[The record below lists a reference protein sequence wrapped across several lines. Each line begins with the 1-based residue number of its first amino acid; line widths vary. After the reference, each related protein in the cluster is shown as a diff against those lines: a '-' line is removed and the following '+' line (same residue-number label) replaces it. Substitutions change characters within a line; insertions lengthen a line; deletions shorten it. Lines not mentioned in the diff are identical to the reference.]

1 MISSCDCPIS
11 RCIRAVQV
19 LVVEPLGL
27 RMTDT
32 HPDSPARGR
41 ARDAILTAVVE
52 IVAEFGI
59 DAVTHRRVAARARV
73 SPGTTSHHFASRD
86 DLLHSVLRFY
96 LARGDHMLV
105 RIAEQVR
112 DTSDDPIERVSAF
125 LARAIDREFADERLV
140 RAEYELLLYASG
152 HEDLAAEVRAW
163 DARWI
168 GSIAGDLEA
177 AGWPR
182 AIENRPRPPQS
193 RAWLRDRAPPEPAP
207 RPHGV
212 PPPHRLAPHLPP
224 DAGPGVTDVR
234 STACGPS
241 TGPLWPPAETSVQLR

>member
-1 MISSCDCPIS
+1 
-11 RCIRAVQV
+11 
-19 LVVEPLGL
+19 
-27 RMTDT
+27 MTDT

-59 DAVTHRRVAARARV
+59 DAVTHRRVAARAGV

-182 AIENRPRPPQS
+182 AIETARVLLNLVRGFEIERLLNPHLDHTEFR
-193 RAWLRDRAPPEPAP
+193 RRIDWLRTYRPTRDR
-207 RPHGV
+207 G
-212 PPPHRLAPHLPP
+212 
-224 DAGPGVTDVR
+224 
-234 STACGPS
+234 
-241 TGPLWPPAETSVQLR
+241 